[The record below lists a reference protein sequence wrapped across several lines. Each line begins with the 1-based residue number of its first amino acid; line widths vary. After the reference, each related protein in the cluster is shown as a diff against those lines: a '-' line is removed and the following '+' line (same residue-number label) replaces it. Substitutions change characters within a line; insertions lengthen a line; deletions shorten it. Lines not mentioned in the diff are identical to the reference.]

1 MKQTL
6 IKNLAKLCAV
16 LLIVTTLASCAKKSI
31 GCPTDLKAPSL
42 SILK

>member
-6 IKNLAKLCAV
+6 IKNLAKFCAA

-31 GCPTDLKAPSL
+31 GCPTDLKAPKI